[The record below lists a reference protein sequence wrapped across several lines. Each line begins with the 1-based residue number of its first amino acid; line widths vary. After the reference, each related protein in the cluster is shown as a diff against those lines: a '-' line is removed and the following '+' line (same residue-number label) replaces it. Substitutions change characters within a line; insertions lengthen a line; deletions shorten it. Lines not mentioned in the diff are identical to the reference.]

1 MSCAT
6 NAGIYACNDDPEHD
20 KVVSLSAVAD
30 LAQAILNTEDCVWH
44 PSTSKVVLGQAFDD
58 GWWNVIVGM
67 KNGDDC

>member
-30 LAQAILNTEDCVWH
+30 LAQAIVDTEACVWH